1 MTRWQIDYTAKQA
14 RNAVEDL
21 YKQCIEIEEAHTA
34 IVGGQVMKLQKYPW
48 VGNSVAYYS
57 SPDLAIAA
65 YDKEFEACKKVH
77 EENLKAITNNTAIKT
92 ALFKLL
98 ENLGV
103 QKTHTEYNTRSHKS
117 KSYNWPRELGEFI
130 PTNDN
135 WDSVQS
141 RYKSSIDRANKVKS
155 DEEDKKQAKI
165 DEAECEKVRTDKIK
179 MMGILA
185 NKYDLDL
192 DANQDDILEKMCS
205 LNKYLE
211 LAHGLLENR
220 EDWSDG
226 PKSASYALRNFK
238 IETPLDQEIHDNIA
252 PYISDW
258 DGDGRIF
265 RDIEWNYDRI
275 FKMVKENNPSLY
287 SDYLKLI
294 EIYNW
299 Y

>member
-1 MTRWQIDYTAKQA
+1 
-14 RNAVEDL
+14 
-21 YKQCIEIEEAHTA
+21 
-34 IVGGQVMKLQKYPW
+34 
-48 VGNSVAYYS
+48 
-57 SPDLAIAA
+57 
-65 YDKEFEACKKVH
+65 
-77 EENLKAITNNTAIKT
+77 
-92 ALFKLL
+92 
-98 ENLGV
+98 
-103 QKTHTEYNTRSHKS
+103 
-117 KSYNWPRELGEFI
+117 
-130 PTNDN
+130 
-135 WDSVQS
+135 
-141 RYKSSIDRANKVKS
+141 
-155 DEEDKKQAKI
+155 
-165 DEAECEKVRTDKIK
+165 
-179 MMGILA
+179 LA

>member
-14 RNAVEDL
+14 RSAVEDL
-21 YKQCIEIEEAHTA
+21 YKQCIEIEEAHTF

-48 VGNSVAYYS
+48 VGNSVTYYS

-77 EENLKAITNNTAIKT
+77 EENLKAIANNTNIKS

-103 QKTHTEYNTRSHKS
+103 RKTYTDYNTRSHKS

-130 PTNDN
+130 PTSDN

-141 RYKSSIDRANKVKS
+141 WYKSAIDRANKIKS
-155 DEEDKKQAKI
+155 EEEDKRQAKLEEI
-165 DEAECEKVRTDKIK
+165 KREKAKTEKIK
-179 MMGILA
+179 VLGILA
-185 NKYDLDL
+185 NKYGLGL
-192 DANQDDILEKMCS
+192 DADQYEILDKICN
-205 LNKYLE
+205 LNKYLA

-220 EDWSDG
+220 MDWSDG
-226 PKSASYALRNFK
+226 CKNASHALGSFK
-238 IETPLDQEIHDNIA
+238 IETILDQEIYDSIL

-265 RDIEWNYDRI
+265 RDMEWNYDRI
-275 FKMVKENNPSLY
+275 FKMVEESNPSLY
-287 SDYLKLI
+287 SDYQKLM
-294 EIYNW
+294 EIYIW